1 MNHKVNAALSGLFQ
15 DALDISGQDSFSTSF
30 DPSFRSECEIHQQG
44 DDTLWRPQPQFPI
57 VDFSGLGNAVGSP
70 IHPDICA
77 YYGSY
82 WAGTLE
88 STSEEGH
95 VSLLQLWNQD
105 DFDRLIGN
113 LIGHFM
119 AKQKMKQS
127 FTVFFANTEPDSEFF
142 LCIYNVSG
150 QVLLEE
156 PAKAPLRVVEQ
167 DLTTF
172 LKRLT
177 PIATQSGI
185 Y

>member
-1 MNHKVNAALSGLFQ
+1 MTHKVNAALSGLFQ
-15 DALDISGQDSFSTSF
+15 DALDRSGQDSFSTSF
-30 DPSFRSECEIHQQG
+30 DPSFRSECELHQQG
-44 DDTLWRPQPQFPI
+44 DNTLWRPRLQSPP
-57 VDFSGLGNAVGSP
+57 VDFTGLSNAVGSP
-70 IHPDICA
+70 IHPDVCA
-77 YYGSY
+77 YFGSY

-88 STSEEGH
+88 STSQEGH
-95 VSLLQLWNQD
+95 VSLLQLWNQE

-119 AKQKMKQS
+119 AKQKMKQA

-142 LCIYNVSG
+142 LSIDNESG
-150 QVLLEE
+150 QILLEE

-177 PIATQSGI
+177 PVATQSGI

>member
-1 MNHKVNAALSGLFQ
+1 MNHKVNAALSWLFQ
-15 DALDISGQDSFSTSF
+15 DALDKSRQDSFSTRF
-30 DPSFRSECEIHQQG
+30 DPDWRSECEISQTV
-44 DDTLWRPQPQFPI
+44 DKTLWRPRAQSLA
-57 VDFSGLGNAVGSP
+57 VDFSGLANAVGAP

-88 STSEEGH
+88 STSQEGH
-95 VSLLQLWNQD
+95 VSLIQLWNTD

-119 AKQKMKQS
+119 TKQKMKQP
-127 FTVFFANTEPDSEFF
+127 FTVFFANTEPDSELF
-142 LCIYNVSG
+142 LSINNESG

-156 PAKAPLRVVEQ
+156 PAKAPLRIVEQ
-167 DLTTF
+167 DLATF

-177 PIATQSGI
+177 PVTTEARI